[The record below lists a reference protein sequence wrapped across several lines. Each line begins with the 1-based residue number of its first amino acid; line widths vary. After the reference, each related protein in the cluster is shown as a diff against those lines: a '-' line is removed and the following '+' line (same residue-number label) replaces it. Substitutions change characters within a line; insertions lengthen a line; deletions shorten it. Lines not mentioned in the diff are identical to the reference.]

1 MAGRGGTFQVVE
13 HVAPAP
19 GPTVALLGGIHGDE
33 DEGVLAVQQ
42 VCAVLEAEP
51 LAAGTVRAVAV
62 AHPAAYAADAR
73 VSPLDGLNLARCFP
87 GRADGS
93 ATERLAH
100 ELTEGVIAGS
110 DLLID
115 LHSAGKAYAMPSFA
129 GYIEDGSPVAARS
142 RRAAYAFG
150 LPLVWEHEAPAPP
163 GRTVSAALERGIA
176 CIYVEGS
183 GGGSLDCDEQQRY
196 VDGVLNVLAD
206 LGMRTGGGAAGA
218 GAAEPLRV
226 MRGAGGDLDASIVA
240 AVSGR
245 FIAAARAGA
254 QLAAGDTIGE
264 ILDEDG
270 RSAASIVSPAD
281 ATLVFVRRTARI
293 SAGEAV
299 CSFGPPA
306 TELAEGQA

>member
-1 MAGRGGTFQVVE
+1 MGA
-13 HVAPAP
+13 AP

-33 DEGVLAVQQ
+33 DEGVLAVQRI
-42 VCAVLEAEP
+42 CAVLEAEP
-51 LAAGTVRAVAV
+51 LVAGTVRAVAV
-62 AHPAAYAADAR
+62 AHPAAYAADMR

-87 GRADGS
+87 GRPGGS

-115 LHSAGKAYAMPSFA
+115 LHSAGSAYAMPSFA

-150 LPLVWEHEAPAPP
+150 LPLVWEHEAPTPP
-163 GRTVSAALERGIA
+163 GRTLSAALGRGIA

-183 GGGSLDCDEQQRY
+183 GGAGLERDEQERY
-196 VDGVLNVLAD
+196 VQGVLNVLAD
-206 LGMRTGGGAAGA
+206 LGMRAGGAA
-218 GAAEPLRV
+218 AALAQVPPRV

-245 FIAAARAGA
+245 FVAAARAGA
-254 QLAAGDTIGE
+254 QLAAGDPIGE
-264 ILDEDG
+264 IVDEDG
-270 RSAASIVSPAD
+270 RTAAEILSPAD
-281 ATLVFVRRTARI
+281 ATLIFVRRTARI
-293 SAGEAV
+293 AAGEAV
-299 CSFGPPA
+299 CSLGPPA
-306 TELAEGQA
+306 TVPAEGDT

>member
-1 MAGRGGTFQVVE
+1 MAGRGGAFQLVE
-13 HVAPAP
+13 HVGAAP
-19 GPTVALLGGIHGDE
+19 GPVVALLGGIHGDE

-62 AHPAAYAADAR
+62 AHPAAYAADSR
-73 VSPLDGLNLARCFP
+73 ESPLDGCNLARCFP
-87 GRADGS
+87 GSAAGS

-100 ELTEGVIAGS
+100 ELTENVIAGS

-129 GYIEDGSPVAARS
+129 GYIEDGSPVAERS

-150 LPLVWEHEAPAPP
+150 LPLVWEHEAPVPP
-163 GRTVSAALERGIA
+163 GRTLSAALERGIA
-176 CIYVEGS
+176 CVYVEGS
-183 GGGSLDCDEQQRY
+183 GGGSLLAGEQERY
-196 VDGVLNVLAD
+196 VQGVLNVLAD
-206 LGMRTGGGAAGA
+206 LGMLAGDRAPAAGS
-218 GAAEPLRV
+218 EPPRV

-245 FIAAARAGA
+245 FVAAASAGA
-254 QLAAGDTIGE
+254 QLEKGDPIGA

-270 RSAASIVSPAD
+270 RTAAEIRSPAD

-293 SAGEAV
+293 AIGEAV
-299 CSFGPPA
+299 CSLGPPA
-306 TELAEGQA
+306 TEHEEAGA

>member
-1 MAGRGGTFQVVE
+1 MHLVE
-13 HVAPAP
+13 HVGTAP

-51 LAAGTVRAVAV
+51 LTAGTVRAVAV
-62 AHPAAYAADAR
+62 AHPAAYAADTR

-87 GRADGS
+87 GRAGGS

-115 LHSAGKAYAMPSFA
+115 LHSAGSAYAMPNFV
-129 GYIEDGSPVAARS
+129 GYIEDGSPVAERS

-176 CIYVEGS
+176 CVYVEGS
-183 GGGSLDCDEQQRY
+183 GGGSLLADEQERY
-196 VDGVLNVLAD
+196 VQGVLNVLAD
-206 LGMRTGGGAAGA
+206 LGMLAGDPAPAAGS
-218 GAAEPLRV
+218 EPPRV
-226 MRGAGGDLDASIVA
+226 MRGAGGDLDASIAA

-245 FIAAARAGA
+245 FVAAADAGA
-254 QLAAGDTIGE
+254 QLEKGDPIGE
-264 ILDEDG
+264 IVDEDG
-270 RSAASIVSPAD
+270 RTAAEILSPAD
-281 ATLVFVRRTARI
+281 ATLIFVRRTARI
-293 SAGEAV
+293 AAGEAI
-299 CSFGPPA
+299 CSLGPLA
-306 TELAEGQA
+306 ELAP

>member
-1 MAGRGGTFQVVE
+1 MAGRGGAFQLVE
-13 HVAPAP
+13 HVGPAP
-19 GPTVALLGGIHGDE
+19 GPVVALLGGIHGDE

-51 LAAGTVRAVAV
+51 LTAGTVRAVAV
-62 AHPAAYAADAR
+62 AHPAAYAADTR

-93 ATERLAH
+93 ATERLAY

-115 LHSAGKAYAMPSFA
+115 LHSAGSAYAMPNFV
-129 GYIEDGSPVAARS
+129 GYIEDGGEVAARS

-150 LPLVWEHEAPAPP
+150 LPLVWEHVAPTPP

-176 CIYVEGS
+176 CVYVEGS
-183 GGGSLDCDEQQRY
+183 GGGSLLADEQERY

-206 LGMRTGGGAAGA
+206 LGMRGAHGLR
-218 GAAEPLRV
+218 AAARSPRV

-245 FIAAARAGA
+245 FVAAARAGA
-254 QLAAGDTIGE
+254 QLTAGDPIGE

-270 RSAASIVSPAD
+270 RTAASIVSPAD

-293 SAGEAV
+293 AAGEAV
-299 CSFGPPA
+299 CSLGP
-306 TELAEGQA
+306 LAEDQA